1 MVQGKKK
8 FLLSFCHCFVA
19 QSAVAQY
26 AINMQM

>member
-8 FLLSFCHCFVA
+8 YLLSFCHCCVV
-19 QSAVAQY
+19 QSAVAQC